1 MDFKLNSLTVENF
14 VVFHDRVTI
23 DFSEHINN
31 IEGTYLH
38 NSAQSNGAG
47 KSLIIDAIS
56 LALFGKGIRA
66 SYLTDYISNSNPT
79 GGIYIG
85 LELKDENGKILK
97 IERWRRPNSET
108 NKAKLWYDG
117 VCLSKDSTITRTDEL
132 LQGYIGV
139 THSNFLS
146 CIFSVM
152 VPGFLKLRPAQR
164 FEILEQALAVKKVES
179 VIKKINSLIRT
190 EEDKLAAIE
199 SSISDKSNT
208 LATETA
214 RQEIYDNNFSLIEEN
229 IKIKK
234 EELASLFDREQAK
247 LDEISKLT
255 EFKKEV
261 QQKLDP
267 LKTAYSDLYAKKSAL
282 IISKTN
288 LETKLATVLKAFKKK
303 NNADG
308 MECAVCK
315 SPLSEHNR
323 DYVRAHYQTEI
334 QSLTE
339 AIQLSDDEVTATWI
353 KLNKIEITMT
363 KTVSAIDAANK
374 TLSSVI
380 RPNIMACEKSIQESE
395 SALLSSAAF
404 NKDLLA
410 TLRDEIKQLTSSKKE
425 VKKSLRMS
433 YAWKAA
439 LAKNGLRLAYI
450 REEISTLSAIASKFA
465 SAVYEKP
472 MPVVFFIDGEK
483 DNPSLE
489 FTVNGKSASM
499 MSTGEA
505 RRLEIAMT
513 LSLMALLKT
522 AGLSLHFLVLDEAL
536 DGLSDASKQAVLK
549 VIDSLSLEYQILM
562 ISHDPLIKQRAGKL
576 IQVVKD
582 DTTQR
587 STILLPQTV

>member
-1 MDFKLNSLTVENF
+1 MNFKISSLMVENF
-14 VVFHDRVTI
+14 VVFQDRVTI
-23 DFSEHINN
+23 DFSDSINN
-31 IEGTYLH
+31 IEGVYLH

-56 LALFGKGIRA
+56 IALFGKGIRA
-66 SYLTDYISNSNPT
+66 SYLTDYISSSNPT
-79 GGIYIG
+79 GGIYVG
-85 LELKDENGKILK
+85 LELVDQDGKILK
-97 IERWRRPNSET
+97 IERWRRPNSES

-117 VCLSKDSTITRTDEL
+117 VCISKDATITRTDEI

-139 THSNFLS
+139 THSNFMS

-152 VPGFLKLRPAQR
+152 IPGFLKLRPAQR

-179 VIKKINSLIRT
+179 VIKKINALIKT
-190 EEDKLAAIE
+190 EEDKLTVLD
-199 SSISDKSNT
+199 SSIQEKTNT
-208 LATETA
+208 ITTEQA
-214 RQEIYDNNFSLIEEN
+214 RQEIYNNNSSLIEEN
-229 IKIKK
+229 ISVKT
-234 EELASLFDREQAK
+234 EELEALLGKEQTK
-247 LDEISKLT
+247 LTEISKLV
-255 EFKKEV
+255 EFKKDV
-261 QQKLDP
+261 QDKLDP
-267 LKTAYSDLYAKKSAL
+267 INTEYSEMYANRSAL
-282 IISKTN
+282 ALSKSN
-288 LETKLATVLKAFKKK
+288 LEAKLATTLKAFKKK
-303 NNADG
+303 ANTDS

-323 DYVRAHYQTEI
+323 DFVKSHYQTEI
-334 QSLTE
+334 TSLT
-339 AIQLSDDEVTATWI
+339 ASIADADVLLS
-353 KLNKIEITMT
+353 KLYAKISKLTET
-363 KTVSAIDAANK
+363 KTTVTTRLDSSNR

-380 RPNIMACEKSIQESE
+380 RPNILACEKSIQESE
-395 SALLSSAAF
+395 DALSSSAVF

-410 TLRDEIKQLTSSKKE
+410 TLQEEITQLNVSKKA

-433 YAWKAA
+433 YAWKSA

-450 REEISTLSAIASKFA
+450 KEEISTLSAIASKFA

-522 AGLSLHFLVLDEAL
+522 SGLTLHFLVLDEAL
-536 DGLSDASKQAVLK
+536 DGLSDASKAAVLK
-549 VIDSLSLEYQILM
+549 VIDSLALEYQIVM
-562 ISHDPLIKQRAGKL
+562 ISHDPLIKKRSGKL

-587 STILLPQTV
+587 STILFPQSA